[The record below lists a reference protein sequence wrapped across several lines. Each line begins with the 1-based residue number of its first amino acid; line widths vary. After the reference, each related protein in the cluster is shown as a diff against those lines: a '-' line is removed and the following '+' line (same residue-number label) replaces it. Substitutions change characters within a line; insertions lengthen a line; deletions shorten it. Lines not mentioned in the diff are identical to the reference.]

1 MVRGAVL
8 AVVGGASG
16 KMCGAGGRGGTL
28 SSRAGNSPLLARS
41 SAHLLGARVR
51 ESPRGRG
58 DGRAEG
64 RGGGAGERRTR
75 GGPRRG

>member
-1 MVRGAVL
+1 MVGGAVL

-41 SAHLLGARVR
+41 SAHLLGARL
-51 ESPRGRG
+51 
-58 DGRAEG
+58 
-64 RGGGAGERRTR
+64 
-75 GGPRRG
+75 